1 MMISALLAAAI
12 LTGSGSAY
20 ASCDGSTTQTAS
32 GQAVQVGFVAAN
44 GLRMG
49 SWVEMRSPRL
59 VMNRRWFRVMD
70 RGGMASGT
78 DLDFW
83 TDDCAWMNAFGRR
96 TVTYRVVPRSELYR
110 GRPYKG
116 WRFVKGHR
124 GARLK
129 WRAR

>member
-1 MMISALLAAAI
+1 MILAIAAAAI

-32 GQAVQVGFVAAN
+32 GKTVRVGYVAAN
-44 GLRMG
+44 GLKMG

-59 VMNRRWFRVMD
+59 VMNRRWFKVMD

-83 TDDCAWMNAFGRR
+83 TDSCSWMNAFGRR

-110 GRPYKG
+110 GKPYKG
-116 WRFVKGHR
+116 WALRRSAK
-124 GARLK
+124 GARLT
-129 WRAR
+129 WSAR

>member
-1 MMISALLAAAI
+1 MILAIAAAAI

-32 GQAVQVGFVAAN
+32 GKTVRVGYVAAN
-44 GLRMG
+44 GLKMG

-59 VMNRRWFRVMD
+59 VMNRRWFKVMD

-83 TDDCAWMNAFGRR
+83 TDSCSWMNGFGRR

-110 GRPYKG
+110 GKPYKG
-116 WRFVKGHR
+116 WSLRRSAK
-124 GARLK
+124 GARLT
-129 WRAR
+129 WSAR